1 MNEEILAA
9 LTQIKW
15 LLGIICIYLVWR
27 DILKDSGRGRNN
39 KS

>member
-15 LLGIICIYLVWR
+15 LLLIICIYLVWR
-27 DILKDSGRGRNN
+27 DIVRGSGRG
-39 KS
+39 